1 MIPYKKMYFH
11 LFNRITDALEALEA
25 LERGEAERARA
36 VLIAAQ
42 QEGEELYLS
51 ADDPNSKF

>member
-11 LFNRITDALEALEA
+11 LFNRITDALEA